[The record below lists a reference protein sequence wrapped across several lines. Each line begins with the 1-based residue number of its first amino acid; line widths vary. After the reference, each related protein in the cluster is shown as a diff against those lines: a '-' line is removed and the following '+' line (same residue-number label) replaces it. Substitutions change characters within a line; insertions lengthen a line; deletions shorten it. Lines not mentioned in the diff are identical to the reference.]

1 MQPCTLVDAARI
13 TKCDSKNHNFR
24 LTTRYTLSYK
34 VLHRG
39 SMNHPASPSK
49 LFAYAVSEW
58 LLVLPAILLLGAAAL
73 RQLQPAEREP
83 ARTISMIFSLIGPRI
98 SHFDAA
104 LLFLGLP
111 GIAAISGCGLA
122 QERDFA
128 AGYRHH
134 ACKPSPESGRRDS
147 GNGDVA
153 RRRHS
158 CCRSHS
164 HHYRLRPRCIR
175 SSTALARAPSTGRR
189 GRASTAPPKRTSH
202 NRKRA
207 LQWATLGPRARINR
221 KTSQ

>member
-34 VLHRG
+34 VLHG
-39 SMNHPASPSK
+39 SSMNHPASPSK

-58 LLVLPAILLLGAAAL
+58 LLVLPAILLLGA
-73 RQLQPAEREP
+73 
-83 ARTISMIFSLIGPRI
+83 
-98 SHFDAA
+98 AA